1 MKWGLIASGVLIVLI
16 AVVTVIAMRGNAE
29 RSTTATSKQMLAVRD
44 FKGQP
49 AVVEF
54 AGGDASAAF
63 QDIVKFYE
71 DNASILDGERI
82 PAELSEQAI
91 DVMIKFHQAG
101 TVSGSFLDKTT
112 PTVPHGTPSFGT
124 AVQMVGLAA
133 SKRAGELHGRND
145 TAAKER
151 AVKAAKAVWAIG
163 QNMFEK
169 ATRFPIRQQ
178 GLETMKT
185 AGNEMFNWEDEG
197 NLSDAV
203 GKWSEAILNYENN
216 FLKYKLDI
224 VYGLSPNVGDLLNI
238 AYEDQDISFRV
249 EAVLAMG
256 WVKYNPRTR
265 GNVLDI
271 GRAALSFWRV
281 PPESVPTRRSI
292 ALARPNRS
300 TNSRSAGVPGG
311 RRPRSRERI
320 SAGVRWSGNRAAW
333 GMYPTR
339 LR

>member
-16 AVVTVIAMRGNAE
+16 AVVTVIAMRGKPE
-29 RSTTATSKQMLAVRD
+29 RSTNATTKQMLAVRD
-44 FKGQP
+44 FAGQP

-54 AGGDASAAF
+54 AGGDASGAF

-71 DNASILDGERI
+71 ENASILDGERI

-101 TVSGSFLDKTT
+101 TVNGSFLDKTT

-133 SKRAGELHGRND
+133 SKRAGELHSRSD
-145 TAAKER
+145 AAAKER

-169 ATRFPIRQQ
+169 ASRFPIRQQ
-178 GLETMKT
+178 GLETMKC

-203 GKWSEAILNYENN
+203 GKWSDAILNYENN

-224 VYGLSPNVGDLLNI
+224 VYGLSPNIGDLLNI

-265 GNVLDI
+265 GNANALERALNKLQTDPQPMVAEAA
-271 GRAALSFWRV
+271 RAAAAFTK
-281 PPESVPTRRSI
+281 E
-292 ALARPNRS
+292 ALHN
-300 TNSRSAGVPGG
+300 
-311 RRPRSRERI
+311 I
-320 SAGVRWSGNRAAW
+320 K
-333 GMYPTR
+333 
-339 LR
+339 